1 MAMLFKKAAVA
12 PARVSVH
19 IAQHQPGFA
28 AADLEYLAL
37 LLILCALIK
46 PNSIL

>member
-19 IAQHQPGFA
+19 SAQHQPGFA
-28 AADLEYLAL
+28 AADLEYIAMLV
-37 LLILCALIK
+37 I
-46 PNSIL
+46 